1 MSAGELR
8 LPAEGQSLEIVRTV
22 DDSLLTPHYGKPDIV
37 VLASP
42 ALVSLMEIASLQL
55 VERDLSHDLTSVGT
69 RMTFEHLQPSYA
81 GAEIVTRATVRQV
94 SGRRIELEV
103 ESFEGQTLV
112 ARATHTR
119 AIASK
124 AKFRPPAGDTEDPG
138 SRDLRSCAQESF
150 RSATASNAEA
160 KREDPNGR

>member
-1 MSAGELR
+1 MSTEEPKLPAAGE
-8 LPAEGQSLEIVRTV
+8 SLDIIRTV
-22 DDSLLTPHYGKPDIV
+22 DDSLLTPRYGKPDIV

-42 ALVSLMEIASLQL
+42 AVVSLMEIASLQL
-55 VERDLSHDLTSVGT
+55 VERDLPDSLTSVGIK
-69 RMTFEHLQPSYA
+69 MVFEHLQPSFA
-81 GAEIVTRATVRQV
+81 GAEIRTRATVQQV

-124 AKFRPPAGDTEDPG
+124 AKFRPPSRTPENSKPG
-138 SRDLRSCAQESF
+138 VGQ
-150 RSATASNAEA
+150 
-160 KREDPNGR
+160 

>member
-1 MSAGELR
+1 MSTGEPK
-8 LPAEGQSLEIVRTV
+8 LPAEGESLDIVRTV
-22 DDSLLTPHYGKPDIV
+22 DDSLLTPRYGKPDIV

-42 ALVSLMEIASLQL
+42 AVVSLMEIASLQL
-55 VERDLSHDLTSVGT
+55 VERDLPEDLTSVGM

-81 GAEIVTRATVRQV
+81 GAEIVTRATVRRV

-119 AIASK
+119 AIAPR
-124 AKFRPPAGDTEDPG
+124 AKFRPPAVSTEDPG
-138 SRDLRSCAQESF
+138 SRGVKA
-150 RSATASNAEA
+150 
-160 KREDPNGR
+160 G